1 MAGPN
6 MNSNHKVP
14 PAKDLARIP
23 LVPET
28 EVPAIAKRLVSLLG
42 QVPISMRAY
51 AHRPQILKGLVD
63 LEMAVLPEGSVD
75 VLTKA
80 RVGYVVSRL
89 NNCAYCAAH
98 VGGRLRNNGV
108 SEEELAC
115 TIGELGETGDPA
127 IDAAVA
133 YAKLAATGN
142 VTDED
147 VTEISRYYTPEQIVE
162 ITCVVGFFCF
172 VNRVHTALG
181 LEIEDRFERIGAHRI
196 VPAAGEITP

>member
-1 MAGPN
+1 MA
-6 MNSNHKVP
+6 
-14 PAKDLARIP
+14 LARIP
-23 LVPET
+23 LVPEDD
-28 EVPAIAKRLVSLLG
+28 VPPAARRLVPLLG

-51 AHRPQILKGLVD
+51 AYRPGILEGLVD

-89 NNCAYCAAH
+89 NGCSYCAAH

-115 TIGELGETGDPA
+115 TIGDLPETGDAA
-127 IDAAVA
+127 IDAAVRHA
-133 YAKLAATGN
+133 RLATTGA
-142 VTDED
+142 VTDAD
-147 VTEISRYYTPEQIVE
+147 VEALARHYTPEQIVE

-172 VNRVHTALG
+172 VNRVHMALG

-196 VPAAGEITP
+196 APAGEARAQ